1 LEEGTIMKKALA
13 FVLATAYFLIPT
25 ETLAQADFV
34 QDRVI
39 TDYVNRI
46 CSITH

>member
-1 LEEGTIMKKALA
+1 MKKALA
-13 FVLATAYFLIPT
+13 LVLAMACLSIPT
-25 ETLAQADFV
+25 QVLAQTDSV

>member
-1 LEEGTIMKKALA
+1 MKKALA
-13 FVLATAYFLIPT
+13 LVLATACFMIPT
-25 ETLAQADFV
+25 QALAETDLNQH
-34 QDRVI
+34 RVI